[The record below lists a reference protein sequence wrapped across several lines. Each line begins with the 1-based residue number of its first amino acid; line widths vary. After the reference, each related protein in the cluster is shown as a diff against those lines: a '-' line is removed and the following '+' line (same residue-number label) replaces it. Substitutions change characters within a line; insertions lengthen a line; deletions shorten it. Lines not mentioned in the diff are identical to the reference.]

1 VDRDILFE
9 EVTVGSAVFRN
20 RLIRAG
26 TSESM
31 ADPESGTMTGALLDL
46 YERLAANLL
55 GGIITG
61 HLYVHPRGKYA
72 RGQTGIHDLA
82 VLAGLAELTERVH
95 GHDGVIFAQLAHAGS
110 QTRVPGN
117 SPLAPSPVPN
127 PLTGAEVGEATSE
140 EIGEA
145 VDAFATAA
153 KRAVQSGFDGVHIH
167 GANGYLISEFG
178 SPLTNRRTDEWGG
191 SAEARDRFACDI
203 VKAVRAAVPAGFPV
217 TMKVGFVDAL
227 PGGLGLDESIR
238 RAEMLVGAGL
248 DAIEVSCGLMSAPT
262 DSAMTYVAVGP
273 KRAAQDLLIHRLAAP
288 PRPEA
293 YFRPWARVLRAQMLR
308 AQLDTK
314 VILVGGIRTTNT
326 MRDLVVSGD
335 ADLVAMARPLIR
347 EPDLIAQIQAGREGQ
362 VDCTS
367 CNLCLIHEG
376 HHPLQCWR
384 TPRIR
389 LLKHAVY
396 RLSGGFKKADVVP
409 TRH

>member
-1 VDRDILFE
+1 VSSDLLFE
-9 EVTVGSAVFRN
+9 EVAIGSAVFRN

-31 ADPESGTMTGALLDL
+31 ADPDTGTMTAPLLDL
-46 YERLAANLL
+46 YERLAANRV

-61 HLYVHPRGKYA
+61 HLYVHPRGRYA
-72 RGQTGIHDLA
+72 RGQTGIHDEV
-82 VLAGLAELTERVH
+82 VLAGLSELTERVH
-95 GHDGVIFAQLAHAGS
+95 RHQGVIFAQLAHAGS

-117 SPLAPSPVPN
+117 PPVAPSPIPN
-127 PLTGAEVGEATSE
+127 PLTGSEVGEATPN
-140 EIGEA
+140 EIDETVA
-145 VDAFATAA
+145 AFAKAA
-153 KRAVQSGFDGVHIH
+153 RRAVSAGFDGVHIH

-178 SPLTNRRTDEWGG
+178 STLTNRRTDRWGG
-191 SAEARDRFACDI
+191 SAEARGRFAGE
-203 VKAVRAAVPAGFPV
+203 VVRAVRAAVPPGYPV
-217 TMKVGFVDAL
+217 TMKVGLVDAP
-227 PGGLGLDESIR
+227 PGGLGLDESID
-238 RAEMLVGAGL
+238 RAGKLVDAGL

-273 KRAAQDLLIHRLAAP
+273 KRAAGDLLIHRLLAS

-293 YFRPWARVLRAQMLR
+293 YFRPWAQRLRATVT
-308 AQLDTK
+308 TK
-314 VILVGGIRTTNT
+314 IILVGGMRSTET
-326 MRDLVVSGD
+326 MRDVVSSGD

-384 TPRIR
+384 TPKIR
-389 LLKHAVY
+389 LLQHAIY
-396 RLSGGFKKADVVP
+396 RLSGGFKKANVIP